1 MAGMRTSLNLGAL
14 AAIVGLSLAACGGGG
29 GGSVTPPAPCVLPA
43 TVQMIYPVPGSTG
56 VPDNPQQFVFAE
68 SAYLPGS
75 WNAYVNNANS
85 LSGAIPTAATVHNIT
100 AAQVP
105 QGSATPS
112 PSLGTPVYQSI
123 ALLNGFAAGQSIYV
137 WLNDT
142 GSSCTPSGPVGSFT
156 TQ

>member
-1 MAGMRTSLNLGAL
+1 MRKPYFLIAAAAAL
-14 AAIVGLSLAACGGGG
+14 TLSIAACGGN
-29 GGSVTPPAPCVLPA
+29 GGSSLTPAAACVLPS
-43 TVQMIYPVPGSTG
+43 TVQMIYPVPGATA

-68 SAYLPGS
+68 SAYLPAS
-75 WNAYVNNANS
+75 WNAYVNTGNTLN
-85 LSGAIPTAATVHNIT
+85 GAIPTAATVQNIT

-105 QGSATPS
+105 QGAATPN

-123 ALLNGFAAGQSIYV
+123 SLLNGFTSAQSIYV

-142 GSSCTPSGPVGSFT
+142 SSNCSPTGPVGSFT